1 METDILLE
9 LSAKYAR
16 YNFHREE
23 EPVFKSFSEHS
34 YLMTFEEY
42 KKWVKNNFENYYS
55 IVCLMWKG
63 DYHRIEVQ
71 LLDDYTN
78 LVDLYSERH
87 KKNSLGIDDHKKNL
101 KDLLS
106 FAIYFCEYRIQH
118 ITFDKLSEGKSYE
131 EILFDTQY
139 FRERKEKWLVQYDK
153 LMKEIQSDLTHSA

>member
-23 EPVFKSFSEHS
+23 EPVFKAFSETS
-34 YLMTFEEY
+34 SLMSFEEY
-42 KKWVKNNFENYYS
+42 KKWVKQKFENYYS
-55 IVCLMWKG
+55 IICLMWKG
-63 DYHRIEVQ
+63 DKNRIEAQ

-78 LVDLYSERH
+78 LVDLYSE
-87 KKNSLGIDDHKKNL
+87 KNNDVEPIIDEDLKNL

-118 ITFDKLSEGKSYE
+118 ITFDKFSEGKSYQ
-131 EILFDTQY
+131 EILYDTQY
-139 FRERKEKWLVQYDK
+139 FREKKDLWLIQYDK
-153 LMKEIQSDLTHSA
+153 VMKKIYADLTHSA

>member
-23 EPVFKSFSEHS
+23 EPVFKAFSETS
-34 YLMTFEEY
+34 SLMSFEEY
-42 KKWVKNNFENYYS
+42 KKWVKQKFENYYS
-55 IVCLMWKG
+55 IICLMWKG
-63 DYHRIEVQ
+63 DENRIETQ

-78 LVDLYSERH
+78 LVDLYSE
-87 KKNSLGIDDHKKNL
+87 KNSDVEPVIDEDIKNI

-118 ITFDKLSEGKSYE
+118 ITFDKFSEGKSYQ
-131 EILFDTQY
+131 EILYDTQY
-139 FRERKEKWLVQYDK
+139 FREKKDLWLNQYDK
-153 LMKEIQSDLTHSA
+153 VMKKIHDDLTHSA